1 MSLEKL
7 TTNIEIEMTGETK
20 HYLVSAK
27 QGDKAT
33 RFINVKLLNNGV
45 DYQLPEDAIARVN
58 IKKPDG
64 KYIYNSCD
72 FSGSVVSIEL
82 TNQIL
87 AAAGT
92 ACCDVEIRTED
103 STQVITSAS
112 FEIEIEMSQRNEEA
126 IESSNEFTA
135 FEKEIEDAK
144 NGLIEV
150 TDKAKDALKTQEQLN
165 EVMEEADR
173 ISKQVLKSAEDSE
186 KYATTA
192 QESAE
197 AAARSAED
205 AGKNEENALMAA
217 EATSQCV
224 LRAEDA
230 ANTASE
236 AAETINNKV
245 SEAVTQIDEK
255 VTDTELEIG
264 QYIEGAKLELQGY
277 AETAE
282 ANASNAE
289 QSAQSSSQSASEAQA
304 SAEAAARSAEEAKK
318 AAGGDYV
325 THQEVGQPNGVAGLD
340 ENGKVPTEQL
350 PEDIGGGIPTSEK
363 GQPNGVAT
371 LGENG
376 KVPTEQLPEIGEK
389 VVVDGTTIVKDAKTG
404 EISLADDIT
413 KSISDTQKSLSDHTD
428 ALVMSEE
435 GVHGLRYYDEKLE
448 AKDSKGTWHEIET
461 GGGGGGIPLA
471 EPTNISLENA
481 DESAIIKWT
490 DPDDIVVSGSTI
502 AKWDGTLIVRKVGS
516 APTSKTDGV
525 LIVDSK
531 MKNQYATN
539 GYIDNGL
546 TNGTEYFYGFFPY
559 TDKNVYTNTKVSS
572 ISPSEIY
579 PTAPSNVS
587 AEKGNALATVSF
599 TLADDTKTA
608 KIVYGTHAP
617 TSPSDGTAIETT
629 TSPYT
634 IEGLVNDTTYYIA
647 VYAFN
652 QKGRYTASD
661 IVEVTPKSL
670 EIVTFAD
677 GTWEQLQAML
687 EAHYNNEI
695 NISDYWAVDDRRSI
709 PITAMSATGVGE
721 QHHADTYEYVILGI
735 EHDDLAEPINGHTKA
750 AVTIGQVRCL
760 TTTGATQTSG
770 DAELGYMN
778 STNTNAGGWE
788 SCARRKWCNEV
799 FFNALPDG
807 LKQMIKTVKKYSG
820 LGGGSSSGIQTTQ
833 DKVFLLSEIEIF
845 GSRTYS
851 VEGEGSQYPY
861 FAIST
866 SNRYKL
872 PPWTSGYVS
881 ATWWERSPYSGHSR
895 IFCNV
900 NVNGNANN
908 YGASGALALAP
919 NMCL

>member
-1 MSLEKL
+1 MA
-7 TTNIEIEMTGETK
+7 NISE
-20 HYLVSAK
+20 
-27 QGDKAT
+27 
-33 RFINVKLLNNGV
+33 LLQKILNARYGKDV
-45 DYQLPEDAIARVN
+45 RGSIHDAIQAM
-58 IKKPDG
+58 
-64 KYIYNSCD
+64 
-72 FSGSVVSIEL
+72 
-82 TNQIL
+82 NQ
-87 AAAGT
+87 
-92 ACCDVEIRTED
+92 
-103 STQVITSAS
+103 
-112 FEIEIEMSQRNEEA
+112 
-126 IESSNEFTA
+126 
-135 FEKEIEDAK
+135 EIEDDRPT
-144 NGLIEV
+144 V
-150 TDKAKDALKTQEQLN
+150 LN
-165 EVMEEADR
+165 SME
-173 ISKQVLKSAEDSE
+173 
-186 KYATTA
+186 
-192 QESAE
+192 
-197 AAARSAED
+197 
-205 AGKNEENALMAA
+205 
-217 EATSQCV
+217 
-224 LRAEDA
+224 RAE
-230 ANTASE
+230 TA
-236 AAETINNKV
+236 
-245 SEAVTQIDEK
+245 
-255 VTDTELEIG
+255 
-264 QYIEGAKLELQGY
+264 

-282 ANASNAE
+282 KCANDSELSKETADGSAKMAKSYTHGGTGMRENEDTDNAKYYKEQVENKASLVEEYSQTASNDAQTATEAANRAE
-289 QSAQSSSQSASEAQA
+289 QSVNSIGTSVEDAQAAATSAIESASSALSAEQNALQYASAASQSAQSSSQSATEAQA
-304 SAEAAARSAEEAKK
+304 SAEAAARSAEEAKQ

-325 THQEVGQPNGVAGLD
+325 TNKEVGQPNGVAGLD
-340 ENGKVPTEQL
+340 ENGKVPT
-350 PEDIGGGIPTSEK
+350 D
-363 GQPNGVAT
+363 
-371 LGENG
+371 
-376 KVPTEQLPEIGEK
+376 QLPEIGEK
-389 VVVDGTTIVKDAKTG
+389 VVVDGTTIVKDDKTG
-404 EISLADDIT
+404 VISLADDIT
-413 KSISDTQKSLSDHTD
+413 KSISDTKKSLSDHTN
-428 ALVMSEE
+428 ALVMSSE
-435 GVHGLRYYDEKLE
+435 GVHGLRYHEDKLE
-448 AKDSKGTWHEIET
+448 AKDSEGTWHEIST

-471 EPTNISLENA
+471 EPTNVSLENA

-531 MKNQYATN
+531 VKNQYATN

-546 TNGTEYFYGFFPY
+546 NNGTEYFYGFFPY

-599 TLADDTKTA
+599 TLADDTTTA

-721 QHHADTYEYVILGI
+721 PHHADTYEYVILGI

-881 ATWWERSPYSGHSR
+881 AYWWDRSPRSGYSDN
-895 IFCNV
+895 FCYV
-900 NVNGNANN
+900 NVYGSAN
-908 YGASGALALAP
+908 YDASASNALALAP
-919 NMCL
+919 NLCL